1 MNYEEAMEYI
11 KKIGNF
17 GSNYGLER
25 TERLLDILGNPH
37 KKIKCIH
44 VAGTNGKGSTTS
56 IITSILMEEGFKVG
70 MYTSPYLEEFEERIQ
85 INRENIKKEE
95 LAFYMKDVK
104 KAVDEVIKEGYSH
117 PTEFEIITCLMFLY
131 FYVKKVDYAV
141 IEVGLGGR
149 LDSTNVI
156 KPLVSVI
163 ASISLDHTNILG
175 SSLKEIAR
183 EKGGII
189 KEDIPLV
196 LYPQEEESLNEL
208 KNIAEEK
215 NSKIYEVKKDDGE
228 LLDIIKER
236 DYYQKI
242 KIKGK
247 LDIYYLNLKLLGEH
261 QILNCALAVKT
272 VEVLSK
278 LEGFKI
284 NNLKKGVENA
294 KWKGRLEVLN
304 KKPTVVIDGAHNIQG
319 IKSLTRN
326 VTKYFKY
333 NNLYLLIGILADK
346 QVEEMINEIA
356 PLSKKIIALTPNS
369 DRAELSSELKKEI
382 EKVNN
387 NVESF
392 ESYEDAFKS
401 ILKVAKEEDLI
412 LVTGSLYMIGEMR
425 GIINRIKF
433 N

>member
-175 SSLKEIAR
+175 NSLKEIAR

-196 LYPQEEESLNEL
+196 LYPQEEEALNEL

-242 KIKGK
+242 KIKGE

>member
-95 LAFYMKDVK
+95 LAFYMRDVK

-196 LYPQEEESLNEL
+196 LYPQEEEALNEL

-242 KIKGK
+242 KIKGE

>member
-104 KAVDEVIKEGYSH
+104 KAVDEVINEGYSH

-196 LYPQEEESLNEL
+196 LYPQEEEALNEL

-215 NSKIYEVKKDDGE
+215 NSKIYKVKKDDGE

-242 KIKGK
+242 KIKGE

-401 ILKVAKEEDLI
+401 ILKLAKEDDLI

-425 GIINRIKF
+425 GIINRIKL
-433 N
+433 

>member
-104 KAVDEVIKEGYSH
+104 KAVDEVINEGYSH

-175 SSLKEIAR
+175 NSLKEIAM

-189 KEDIPLV
+189 KENTPLV
-196 LYPQEEESLNEL
+196 LYPQEKEALYEL
-208 KNIAEEK
+208 KIIAEEK
-215 NSKIYEVKKDDGE
+215 NAKVYEVKKDDGE

-242 KIKGK
+242 KIKGE

-401 ILKVAKEEDLI
+401 ILKLAKEDDLI

-425 GIINRIKF
+425 GIINRIKL
-433 N
+433 